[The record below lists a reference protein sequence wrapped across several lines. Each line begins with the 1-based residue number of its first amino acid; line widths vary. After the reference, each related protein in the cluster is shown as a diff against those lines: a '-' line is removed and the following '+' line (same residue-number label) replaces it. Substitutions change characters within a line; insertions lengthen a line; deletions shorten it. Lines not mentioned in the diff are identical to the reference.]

1 MENGILVKVCGILTK
16 QSKGQTLQEKQK
28 DIYPRK
34 YRKLGLWVAV
44 QYGTKFIYIWSQNH
58 PHWRIDFQRI
68 DFFMLKK
75 KRKGKEKKI
84 GSVCISKE
92 FKINLMKLTLSLQ
105 LLSGEMTEKFIWK
118 TECNRPERFN
128 NYSGYLE
135 PLARIIFM
143 KGVLGTCCLAT
154 HAL

>member
-75 KRKGKEKKI
+75 KKERKGKENRFCVHKQGI
-84 GSVCISKE
+84 Q
-92 FKINLMKLTLSLQ
+92 NKLNETNIKSA
-105 LLSGEMTEKFIWK
+105 TFIWRNDRK
-118 TECNRPERFN
+118 IYMEN
-128 NYSGYLE
+128 
-135 PLARIIFM
+135 
-143 KGVLGTCCLAT
+143 
-154 HAL
+154 